1 MSSRPDVLIVGG
13 GAIGCA
19 LARELAGRGA
29 AVTVLER
36 AEPGSEASG
45 AAAGLIAP
53 RAERLPRGPLFDLA
67 AESRRLYPG
76 WCAELERETGL
87 PVGWSPN
94 GVLRCDLDGRADF
107 SAWLDRQAS
116 AFPVEEVDR
125 DGVQRLSRGLVSPDA
140 RGGLFFRE
148 DGSVDP
154 RRLTRALWESAAT
167 RGVRFVLGVSARR
180 FHVSE
185 NRCRGVETD
194 GGVFE
199 AGAVVDAAGAWAA
212 FDPETAPLP
221 VKPVRGQ
228 IVRLAGTPPFLP
240 RVVQSAD
247 VYVVPRADGSVVLG
261 STEEDVGF
269 RKDVTAGAVAAL
281 IDAAC
286 RLVPSLRRA
295 QFMDAWSGLRPASR
309 DALPILGA
317 SRLPGLF
324 FAAGHFR
331 NGILLAPVTAVRVAD
346 SILADPGE
354 SLAPFAAARFATGS
368 NITGQPWKEPVFG

>member
-36 AEPGSEASG
+36 AKPGAEASG

-53 RAERLPRGPLFDLA
+53 HAEGLPPGPFFDLA
-67 AESRRLYPG
+67 AESRRLYPA

-87 PVGWSPN
+87 PVGWTPA

-107 SAWLDRQAS
+107 SPWLDRRAS
-116 AFPVEEVDR
+116 GFPVEEVDR
-125 DGVQRLSRGLVSPDA
+125 DGVQRIARGLVSREA

-148 DGSVDP
+148 DASVDP
-154 RRLTRALWESAAT
+154 RRLTRALWESAEK
-167 RGVRFVLGVSARR
+167 RGVRFVLGAKARR
-180 FHVSE
+180 FLVSE

-194 GGVFE
+194 GASFQ

-212 FDPETAPLP
+212 FDPATAPVP

-240 RVVQSAD
+240 CVVQSAD
-247 VYVVPRADGSVVLG
+247 VYVVPRADGSLLLG

-269 RKDVTAGAVAAL
+269 RKEVTARAVAAL

-286 RLVPSLRRA
+286 RLVPSLARA
-295 QFMDAWSGLRPASR
+295 QFTDAWSGLRPASR
-309 DALPILGA
+309 DALPVLGP
-317 SRLPGLF
+317 SHLPGLF

-346 SILADPGE
+346 AILEDSGE
-354 SLAPFAAARFATGS
+354 SLAPFSAARFTPRVNVS
-368 NITGQPWKEPVFG
+368 EQPWKEKVFG

>member
-1 MSSRPDVLIVGG
+1 VSSRPDVLIVGG

-36 AEPGSEASG
+36 GEPGSEASG

-53 RAERLPRGPLFDLA
+53 HAEGLPPGPLFDLA

-87 PVGWSPN
+87 PVGWIPA

-107 SAWLDRQAS
+107 SPWLDRRAPGF
-116 AFPVEEVDR
+116 AVEEVDR
-125 DGVQRLSRGLVSPDA
+125 DGIQRITRGLASPEA

-148 DGSVDP
+148 DASVDP
-154 RRLTRALWESAAT
+154 RLLTRALWESAGK
-167 RGVRFVLGVSARR
+167 RGVRFVLGANARR
-180 FHVSE
+180 FLVSG
-185 NRCRGVETD
+185 NRCLGVEAD
-194 GGVFE
+194 AGSFQ

-212 FDPETAPLP
+212 FDTAAAP
-221 VKPVRGQ
+221 VPVRPVRGQ
-228 IVRLAGTPPFLP
+228 IVRLAGMPPFLP
-240 RVVQSAD
+240 CVVQSAD
-247 VYVVPRADGSVVLG
+247 VYVVPRGDGSLLLG

-269 RKDVTAGAVAAL
+269 RKEVTAGAVAAL
-281 IDAAC
+281 LDAAC

-295 QFMDAWSGLRPASR
+295 RFTEAWSGLRPASR

-317 SRLPGLF
+317 SHLPGLF

-331 NGILLAPVTAVRVAD
+331 NGILLAPATAVRVAD
-346 SILADPGE
+346 AILEEAGE
-354 SLAPFAAARFATGS
+354 PLAPFSPARFLPGANKS
-368 NITGQPWKEPVFG
+368 GQPWKEQVFG